1 MTKAGNSV
9 IISTTNKEREVQTMR
24 ALKYEY
30 NGVIYNT
37 KAEAPEG
44 ATVKLVDIKDNTAK
58 YNAKRVQK
66 IRDKAKERKS
76 A

>member
-1 MTKAGNSV
+1 
-9 IISTTNKEREVQTMR
+9 MR

-37 KAEAPEG
+37 KAEAPEDS
-44 ATVKLVDIKDNTAK
+44 TVKLVDIKDNTAK
-58 YNAKRVQK
+58 YNAKRVQA
-66 IRDKAKERKS
+66 IRDKAKARKN

>member
-1 MTKAGNSV
+1 
-9 IISTTNKEREVQTMR
+9 MR

-30 NGVIYNT
+30 NGIIYNT

-44 ATVKLVDIKDNTAK
+44 AIAKLVDIKDDTAK

>member
-1 MTKAGNSV
+1 
-9 IISTTNKEREVQTMR
+9 MR

-37 KAEAPEG
+37 KTEAPEG
-44 ATVKLVDIKDNTAK
+44 SVAKLVDIKDDTAK
-58 YNAKRVQK
+58 YNAKRVQA
-66 IRDKAKERKS
+66 IRDKAKARKG

>member
-1 MTKAGNSV
+1 
-9 IISTTNKEREVQTMR
+9 MR

-44 ATVKLVDIKDNTAK
+44 ATVKLMDIKDDTAK

-66 IRDKAKERKS
+66 IRDKAKARKG

>member
-1 MTKAGNSV
+1 MTKAGSSA

-58 YNAKRVQK
+58 YHPKRVQK
-66 IRDKAKERKS
+66 IRERAKERKG